1 MTTPIAAAPAAAPAA
16 PTTPAAPVKNGATH
30 TEVGQPPATDPKVNA
45 KPAETQAE
53 KAYRLKKKLKVGG
66 KDYDVDLDEAGIE
79 REVQKAKHY
88 ETQRAEFD
96 KARSDFEARQRKL
109 VEDPDAFFEE
119 NQIDLDAILSERQRR
134 AEAMKALSPEQQE
147 VARLKQEIARRD
159 QAEQRRQAD
168 ESTRAE
174 VTAHN
179 ERVQGEMR
187 LYGETFKLLGAEPGK
202 PGAASLLRTFAT
214 VREMA
219 VMNGEPD
226 LTPPQLAAAAE
237 RFELAQASNIIDRL
251 ASNEGWRGK
260 HSPLLEKM
268 ATGALKH
275 LKGEALL
282 TTLGPDL
289 VRAVTAAAWAKTRN
303 SPTPIIQSPPP
314 PDGRPAAPPN
324 GKAPSE
330 WDVMER
336 LGG

>member
-1 MTTPIAAAPAAAPAA
+1 MTTPVAAAPVAAPAAVPA
-16 PTTPAAPVKNGATH
+16 TAAKAGA
-30 TEVGQPPATDPKVNA
+30 QADAPPADPKAAAA
-45 KPAETQAE
+45 KPAETPTE

-88 ETQRAEFD
+88 ETQRGEFD
-96 KARSDFEARQRKL
+96 KARADFEARQRKL

-119 NQIDLDAILSERQRR
+119 NQIDLDAILTERQRR
-134 AEAMKALSPEQQE
+134 AEAMKALTPEQQE
-147 VARLKQEIARRD
+147 VARLKDVIAKRD
-159 QAEQRRQAD
+159 AADQRRTEAD
-168 ESTRAE
+168 AKTAE
-174 VTAHN
+174 TTAHN

-187 LYGETFKLLGAEPGK
+187 LYGETFKLLGVEPGK
-202 PGAASLLRTFAT
+202 PGAGSLLRTFAT

-226 LTPPQLAAAAE
+226 LTAPQLAAAAE
-237 RFELAQASNIIDRL
+237 RFELSQASTVIERL
-251 ASNEGWRGK
+251 ASNEAWRGK

-275 LKGEALL
+275 LKGDALL
-282 TTLGPDL
+282 TTLGPEL
-289 VRAVTAAAWAKTRN
+289 VRAVTAAAWQKTRG

-314 PDGRPAAPPN
+314 PDGKPAAPQN

-330 WDVMER
+330 WDVLDR
-336 LGG
+336 LGQ